1 MDGRFFRRFDTRAG
15 LRGRR
20 FVQTTNGRGASLCLK
35 QQGAETLISD
45 FLDLKGLNF
54 LG

>member
-1 MDGRFFRRFDTRAG
+1 MVRI
-15 LRGRR
+15 L
-20 FVQTTNGRGASLCLK
+20 VQTGHKVRAMVHKQDERSEKLK

-45 FLDLKGLNF
+45 FLDLEGLNF